1 MKKKLLFIIC
11 VFIYV
16 YFPISAVELRHSIG
30 GEIAFYGFSPI
41 VDDSYSLPSGLGAFY
56 TLAKISKPSL
66 FLSSHL
72 YWYGFT
78 PDSNYYTGSIMFIP
92 TLALGYN
99 FIVNFAHNAE
109 LNFSPYLSYG
119 QYFRSIES
127 TESILWFSR
136 PVISSGLD
144 IVINTDV
151 KSVFSLGLF
160 VSLILENEPFFTP
173 GFRVKTGYSWT
184 SNR

>member
-1 MKKKLLFIIC
+1 MKKKLLFIILLLII
-11 VFIYV
+11 VFI
-16 YFPISAVELRHSIG
+16 PIFALEIRHSIG
-30 GEIAFYGFSPI
+30 GELAFHGFSPI
-41 VDDSYSLPSGLGAFY
+41 IDDSYSLPSGLGVFY
-56 TLAKISKPSL
+56 TFAKISKPSV

-72 YWYGFT
+72 YWFGFN
-78 PDSNYYTGSIMFIP
+78 PDSNYYTGSIMLIP

-99 FIVNFAHNAE
+99 FIVNFAHDAE

-136 PVISSGLD
+136 PVITSGLD

-151 KSVFSLGLF
+151 KSVFAIGFF
-160 VSLILENEPFFTP
+160 VSMILENQPFYTP
-173 GFRVKTGYSWT
+173 GFRVKTGYTWISGK
-184 SNR
+184 